1 MFEWHKKEA
10 PVFTGI
16 ARGVGGF
23 GFGKSVSATSSGAI
37 SLLQW
42 GSTSPSSVSWTL
54 TNTLSSQGE
63 TLIQPAS
70 QYNVAKL
77 LIWGGGGSASFDSGG
92 NGGAGGYTEV
102 YFTLSPILR
111 NFLAVVGGA
120 GAQAQNAT
128 AYTRLQEDGSPYNA
142 YGPRSFGNGGPPTTQ
157 AMGGGAQFWGGGGGG
172 LSGVFWADSVL
183 TSTNGSKFF
192 YCTPIAIAGGGGGGS
207 SYNRNAH
214 GGGLRSTLPTPED
227 LTYTRGT
234 DAQSTSQ
241 FANVRYGSNTNL
253 YLRSNEGNTG
263 GGYVGGYWDGGANR
277 GGASFVWSS
286 SSIPPTGVGVESTRS
301 LLNSFSGFIHSS
313 SYATTEAQTGITQ
326 TPYVTTNRPGSAG
339 QGGSANGGLGTSG
352 AILVYMGTI

>member
-1 MFEWHKKEA
+1 MA
-10 PVFTGI
+10 PLLTRLASG
-16 ARGVGGF
+16 GGSLGGF
-23 GFGKSVSATSSGAI
+23 GFGKSVSASAI

-63 TLIQPAS
+63 TLIQPAP
-70 QYNVAKL
+70 QYNVAKV
-77 LIWGGGGSASFDSGG
+77 LIWGGGGSASFDNGG
-92 NGGAGGYTEV
+92 NGGAGGYSEV

-111 NFLAVVGGA
+111 NFLAVVGGS

-128 AYTRLQEDGSPYNA
+128 AYTRLQENGSPYNA

-157 AMGGGAQFWGGGGGG
+157 AMGGGAQLWGGGGGG

-183 TSTNGSKFF
+183 TSTNNVRYF
-192 YCTPIAIAGGGGGGS
+192 YCTPIAIAGGGGGGA
-207 SYNRNAH
+207 SYTRSARA
-214 GGGLRSTLPTPED
+214 GGLRSTLPTPVD

-241 FANVRYGSNTNL
+241 FANVRYGSEVNL
-253 YLRSNEGNTG
+253 YLRASESNVG
-263 GGYVGGYWDGGANR
+263 GGYVGGFYDGTRNV
-277 GGASFVWSS
+277 GGASFVWGS
-286 SSIPPTGVGVESTRS
+286 SSIPPIGVGVESTRS

>member
-1 MFEWHKKEA
+1 MA
-10 PVFTGI
+10 PLFTGFK
-16 ARGVGGF
+16 F
-23 GFGKSVSATSSGAI
+23 GFAGGGS
-37 SLLQW
+37 SLLEW
-42 GSTSPSSVSWTL
+42 RSTSPSSVSWTL

-77 LIWGGGGSASFDSGG
+77 LIWGGGGSASFESGG

-102 YFTLSPILR
+102 YFTLSPTLR

-128 AYTRLQEDGSPYNA
+128 AYTRLQENGTPHGDLL
-142 YGPRSFGNGGPPTTQ
+142 GPRSFGNGGPPSTQ
-157 AMGGGAQFWGGGGGG
+157 ALGGGAQLWAGGGGG

-192 YCTPIAIAGGGGGGS
+192 YCTPIAIAGGGGGGT
-207 SYNRNAH
+207 SYNRHAW
-214 GGGLRSTLPTPED
+214 GGGLRETFPTAED
-227 LTYTRGT
+227 VTYTRGT

-241 FANVRYGSNTNL
+241 FANVRYGTNQNL
-253 YLRSNEGNTG
+253 YLRAYDGVDGVNGNVG
-263 GGYVGGYWDGGANR
+263 GGYVGGYNDGTSKH

-286 SSIPPTGVGVESTRS
+286 ITTPPIGVGVVDTRS
-301 LLNSFSGFIHSS
+301 LLTSFPGFIHPN

-326 TPYVTTNRPGSAG
+326 TPFVTTNRPGSAG
-339 QGGSANGGLGTSG
+339 QGGSVQGGLGTAG